1 MINNQIEFYG
11 EILTINAI
19 AQREGIERVTLRKYY
34 NKYKDI
40 YLAVNICKE
49 IRRKLEETKIE
60 YNGEMLAIYAIAQR
74 EGIGASSLRKYYD
87 KYKDIYLAVNKC
99 KEIRRK
105 SEETKIEYNGE
116 ILAMRAIAQRVGT
129 TGDTLKRYYEQ
140 TGDIYEA
147 IKRYYQKKDE
157 Y

>member
-60 YNGEMLAIYAIAQR
+60 YNGEMLAIYAIA
-74 EGIGASSLRKYYD
+74 
-87 KYKDIYLAVNKC
+87 
-99 KEIRRK
+99 
-105 SEETKIEYNGE
+105 
-116 ILAMRAIAQRVGT
+116 
-129 TGDTLKRYYEQ
+129 
-140 TGDIYEA
+140 
-147 IKRYYQKKDE
+147 
-157 Y
+157 

>member
-11 EILTINAI
+11 EILTIN
-19 AQREGIERVTLRKYY
+19 
-34 NKYKDI
+34 
-40 YLAVNICKE
+40 
-49 IRRKLEETKIE
+49 
-60 YNGEMLAIYAIAQR
+60 AIAQR

-116 ILAMRAIAQRVGT
+116 ILAMRAIA
-129 TGDTLKRYYEQ
+129 
-140 TGDIYEA
+140 
-147 IKRYYQKKDE
+147 
-157 Y
+157 

>member
-87 KYKDIYLAVNKC
+87 KYKDIYLAVNK
-99 KEIRRK
+99 
-105 SEETKIEYNGE
+105 T
-116 ILAMRAIAQRVGT
+116 ILP
-129 TGDTLKRYYEQ
+129 
-140 TGDIYEA
+140 
-147 IKRYYQKKDE
+147 KKGWVWKW
-157 Y
+157 